1 MPDCVGVPVPENQDA
16 HTRSIDYD
24 SVSRIYDKVRV
35 GDPEMIHQILQ
46 GVSLTK
52 ESLVLDVGCGTGN
65 NTLLFMLASNTRPI
79 GLDLSIGMLRRALD
93 KSPAIQLIHA
103 PADRM
108 PLSSNSFDFV
118 YMTEVIHHLT
128 DVVATLKDINRVLKQ
143 GGKFCVTTQSHKQI
157 EQRMTSRFF
166 PDTIAIDQARYP
178 DIDVIEGMLLDAGFE
193 EAKSN
198 TYLFSPQRLGPD
210 YLETVERKGF
220 SMLHKISKEAYS
232 IGLQELRA
240 AFERGDELDY
250 SAGYSFVWATN

>member
-1 MPDCVGVPVPENQDA
+1 MPDNQDMNSS
-16 HTRSIDYD
+16 SIDYD

-46 GVSLTK
+46 GVSLTND
-52 ESLVLDVGCGTGN
+52 SLVLDVGCGTAN
-65 NTLLFMLASNTRPI
+65 NTLLFMLSSNTQLV
-79 GLDLSIGMLRRALD
+79 GLDLSIGMLRRALA

-108 PLSSNSFDFV
+108 PFPSDSFDFV
-118 YMTEVIHHLT
+118 YMTEVIHHLS
-128 DVVATLKDINRVLKQ
+128 DVQATLNDIGRVLKS
-143 GGKFCVTTQSHKQI
+143 GSKFCVATQSHKQI

-193 EAKSN
+193 ETESR
-198 TYLFSPQRLGPD
+198 TYLFSPQRLGRD

-220 SMLHKISKEAYS
+220 SMLHKISKAAYS
-232 IGLQELRA
+232 TGLQELRA
-240 AFERGDELDY
+240 AFARCDELDY